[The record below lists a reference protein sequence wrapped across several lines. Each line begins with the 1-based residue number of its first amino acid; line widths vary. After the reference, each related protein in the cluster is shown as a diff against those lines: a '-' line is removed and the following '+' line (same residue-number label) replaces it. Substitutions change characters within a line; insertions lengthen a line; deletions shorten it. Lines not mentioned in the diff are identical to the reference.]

1 MSGSAIYPSN
11 YPIDP
16 AYNRTPSTLLLRHIA
31 ELQKDGLL
39 LLDHLA
45 KRPTRRFTQDNGTG
59 GQPKGATGDQPKA
72 TAGNGSD
79 LNISIEPLQ
88 LSAAQVAE
96 SKEKFRELVCL
107 VDELARLAYP
117 ATPRSIEKSRA
128 RHGLSD
134 WMLLILMLAAL
145 LLAVMGLWKAD
156 EGRKLVV
163 DARAIQV
170 QTQPIFASLALLETG
185 THFDRMN
192 CEADK
197 PAADCQKASGEQAK
211 SQLPVFCEPEKAEK
225 IEKQHHYWRPLT
237 LDALR
242 LCGALKEQRLREQLV
257 FARLRG
263 WNCDIADTGFILGD
277 ILLRL
282 FSNMNEKN
290 LDPINPRT
298 GFTKCELPSSP
309 NQVNQQD
316 PTDQQENQSQ
326 KAPTAQRENQ
336 RQQYLAHWQR
346 SELRAIPVL
355 HLISQHLLPAILAML
370 GASISLLLGRYRA
383 RNTETLRDG
392 FLSTLA
398 LIIMPT
404 TLGALIGLVWGS
416 APDPVAIHQ
425 IKIGDFSFNLG
436 VIAFFMGFVFQ
447 DVLDWLGTKIRKLL
461 DEDTKD
467 RKINLKT

>member
-1 MSGSAIYPSN
+1 MSGSAINPPN
-11 YPIDP
+11 YTIDP
-16 AYNRTPSTLLLRHIA
+16 AYDRSPSTLLLEHIA

-59 GQPKGATGDQPKA
+59 RQPQGAAGNQLQAK
-72 TAGNGSD
+72 AGNGSD

-117 ATPRSIEKSRA
+117 ATPRTIKKSRS
-128 RHGLSD
+128 RHYLAD
-134 WMLLILMLAAL
+134 FMLLLLMIAAL
-145 LLAVMGLWKAD
+145 LLAVIGIWKAD

-170 QTQPIFASLALLETG
+170 QIQPTFASLALLETSK
-185 THFDRMN
+185 HFDRMK
-192 CEADK
+192 CEANK
-197 PAADCQKASGEQAK
+197 PAAECQETSDEQDIRQAT
-211 SQLPVFCEPEKAEK
+211 VFCEPEKAEK
-225 IEKQHHYWRPLT
+225 IEKEHYYWRPRT

-257 FARLRG
+257 FGRLRG
-263 WNCDIADTGFILGD
+263 WNCDLAEISFFGGA
-277 ILLRL
+277 LLRF
-282 FSNMNEKN
+282 FSEFDDKN
-290 LDPINPRT
+290 LDPSNPRT
-298 GFTKCELPSSP
+298 AFTKCAIYKTPAPL
-309 NQVNQQD
+309 NQVDQKD
-316 PTDQQENQSQ
+316 PEV
-326 KAPTAQRENQ
+326 QRENQ
-336 RQQYLAHWQR
+336 RQQYIAHWQR

-383 RNTETLRDG
+383 RNAETLRDG
-392 FLSTLA
+392 LMNTLA

-416 APDPVAIHQ
+416 APDPVTIHQ

-467 RKINLKT
+467 RKINLKA

>member
-1 MSGSAIYPSN
+1 MSGSAINPPN
-11 YPIDP
+11 YTIDP
-16 AYNRTPSTLLLRHIA
+16 AYDRSPSTLLLEHIA

-45 KRPTRRFTQDNGTG
+45 KRPTRRFTQDGGTG
-59 GQPKGATGDQPKA
+59 GQAQGAAGSQPQAK
-72 TAGNGSD
+72 AGNGSD

-107 VDELARLAYP
+107 VDELARMAYP
-117 ATPRSIEKSRA
+117 ATPRTIEKSRA
-128 RHGLSD
+128 CHGLSD
-134 WMLLILMLAAL
+134 WMLLLLMIGAL
-145 LLAVMGLWKAD
+145 LLAVIGIWKAD

-170 QTQPIFASLALLETG
+170 QMQPIFASLALLETDK
-185 THFDRMN
+185 HFDRMK

-197 PAADCQKASGEQAK
+197 PPDDCQKADDPQAK
-211 SQLPVFCEPEKAEK
+211 GQAPVFCEPEKAEK
-225 IEKQHHYWRPLT
+225 IEKENYYWRPRT

-257 FARLRG
+257 FGRLRG
-263 WNCDIADTGFILGD
+263 WNCDLAEIPFFSSA
-277 ILLRL
+277 LLRL
-282 FSNMNEKN
+282 FSEFNDTN
-290 LDPINPRT
+290 LDPSNPRT
-298 GFTKCELPSSP
+298 AFTKCEIYTTS
-309 NQVNQQD
+309 D
-316 PTDQQENQSQ
+316 PLDQGHQ
-326 KAPTAQRENQ
+326 KASEAQKPNQ
-336 RQQYLAHWQR
+336 RQQYIAHWQR

-355 HLISQHLLPAILAML
+355 HLISQHFLPAILAML

-383 RNTETLRDG
+383 RNAETLRDG
-392 FLSTLA
+392 LLSTLA

-416 APDPVAIHQ
+416 APDPVTIHQ

-461 DEDTKD
+461 VEDTKD